1 MYLYILQEIDKIG
14 RCAPFSSSATTTGG
28 LLSPT
33 SIVRK
38 PQHLQTLKL
47 QTLQPI
53 VKLPTTIKHQIKT
66 KKRTPNLPTNSTSI
80 NRSINQT
87 TPTPTPN
94 QQNDQ
99 PSKHCTSHLRLCL
112 TCPAGGLCTNRKQRG
127 NKSAFANQHP
137 YRHRHRPWR
146 LPRKSGWMQRLPHTK
161 NNDPRRPG
169 SQYVAGT
176 IGPPQRIKAATP
188 K

>member
-38 PQHLQTLKL
+38 PLQHLQTLKL
-47 QTLQPI
+47 STLQPI
-53 VKLPTTIKHQIKT
+53 VKLPTTIEHQIKT

-87 TPTPTPN
+87 TPIPTPN

-99 PSKHCTSHLRLCL
+99 PLHPHQQPPNPCL
-112 TCPAGGLCTNRKQRG
+112 PPLHRPLLPRP
-127 NKSAFANQHP
+127 QHP
-137 YRHRHRPWR
+137 QPVLPLPQCPDLLRFQPAAAARRLRFLRHSHGDGLVRQHR
-146 LPRKSGWMQRLPHTK
+146 GQ
-161 NNDPRRPG
+161 
-169 SQYVAGT
+169 
-176 IGPPQRIKAATP
+176 
-188 K
+188 